1 MKRVEIRELGISSL
15 VKVTLYF
22 SIIPI
27 ALMIIVGVLAFI
39 VGIISGER
47 AAIVFGMLY
56 LAMPIAI
63 IAIYAI
69 TTAIGG
75 VLFNALSSKFGGLEV
90 YIKDKE

>member
-1 MKRVEIRELGISSL
+1 VKKVEIRELGISSL

-39 VGIISGER
+39 VGLISGER

-56 LAMPIAI
+56 LAMPIAVVI
-63 IAIYAI
+63 IYGV
-69 TTAIGG
+69 TMAIGG
-75 VLFNALSSKFGGLEV
+75 VLYNAFSSKFGGLEIF
-90 YIKDKE
+90 IKDKE

>member
-1 MKRVEIRELGISSL
+1 MKKIEVRELGISSL

-39 VGIISGER
+39 AGLISGER

-56 LAMPIAI
+56 LAMPIAVVI
-63 IAIYAI
+63 IYGV
-69 TTAIGG
+69 TMAIGG
-75 VLFNALSSKFGGLEV
+75 VLYNAFSSKFGGLEIF
-90 YIKDKE
+90 IKDKE